1 MSALKAGIQ
10 FYCPVLLLSEGP

>member
-10 FYCPVLLLSEGP
+10 FYCPALLLSEGP